1 MQTCGISLEDIQPK
15 GHQSVKDGEAVN
27 NASDLSEPPLETR
40 QTESHLESDIST
52 KSLMEIDAVPSGPVN
67 GCQVQKLPVA
77 CEGEFTSKQLK
88 VSETDEVS
96 LIKLKATE
104 SSVVEWLKNYDEGA
118 NLNDILEHFNGSNED
133 SIVELLSCLECD
145 FLIYKKGNMYRAM

>member
-1 MQTCGISLEDIQPK
+1 
-15 GHQSVKDGEAVN
+15 
-27 NASDLSEPPLETR
+27 
-40 QTESHLESDIST
+40 
-52 KSLMEIDAVPSGPVN
+52 MEIDAVPSRPVN

-133 SIVELLSCLECD
+133 SIVELSDAYQSYWLLQS
-145 FLIYKKGNMYRAM
+145 FLLRIYSGDAMVLYY